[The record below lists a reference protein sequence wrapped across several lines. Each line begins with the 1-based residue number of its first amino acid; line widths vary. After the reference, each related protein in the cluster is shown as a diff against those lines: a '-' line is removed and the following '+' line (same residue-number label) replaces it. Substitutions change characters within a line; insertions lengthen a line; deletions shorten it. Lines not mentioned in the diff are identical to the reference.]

1 MSDPDAIR
9 AEIVA
14 TRAELAETANALA
27 AKLDPKAQAKHA
39 LHNVRDATPEPVQH
53 ALDRTTQ
60 LTQPVIAQVKQ
71 DPKRAVLV
79 VAGAVAALLVARR
92 FMRRSG

>member
-39 LHNVRDATPEPVQH
+39 LHNAHDATPEPVQQ
-53 ALDRTTQ
+53 ALDRTAQ
-60 LTQPVIAQVKQ
+60 LAQPVIAQVKQ
-71 DPKRAVLV
+71 DPRRAALL
-79 VAGAVAALLVARR
+79 VAGALAALLVARR
-92 FMRRSG
+92 LMRRTG